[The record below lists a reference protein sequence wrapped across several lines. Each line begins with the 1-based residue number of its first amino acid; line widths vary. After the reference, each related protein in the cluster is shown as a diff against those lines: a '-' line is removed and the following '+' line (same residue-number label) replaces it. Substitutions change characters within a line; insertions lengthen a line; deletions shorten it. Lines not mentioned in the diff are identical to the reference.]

1 MAKENPHD
9 VFFKATFSQKNIAE
23 AFLKEF
29 LPTEIHNNLDISSLE
44 LSTNSYVDEEL
55 SENFADLVYDCHY
68 KNKHKI
74 RVAILLEHNSFK
86 VKYPHFQ
93 LLRYLLNAWEQNEKQ
108 KQDFI
113 PMIPIIIFHGKGRWE
128 YTPLKKYFK
137 SLSPELE
144 RFIPEFDYL
153 LCDISSL
160 SDAQIL
166 GFENHFLALSAIMM
180 KYSRVKNY
188 LLTIGQQITELM
200 DKLITTDETL
210 SLQSYFGYLYHTND
224 LTITEIIAIFRKNSI
239 KISDTAMTMW
249 DRAIQASKLEGKNEA
264 SIKYIKG
271 YLTLGLSAEA
281 IAALIDEP
289 ITEVQKIIAQ
299 IQAKK

>member
-1 MAKENPHD
+1 
-9 VFFKATFSQKNIAE
+9 
-23 AFLKEF
+23 
-29 LPTEIHNNLDISSLE
+29 
-44 LSTNSYVDEEL
+44 
-55 SENFADLVYDCHY
+55 
-68 KNKHKI
+68 
-74 RVAILLEHNSFK
+74 
-86 VKYPHFQ
+86 
-93 LLRYLLNAWEQNEKQ
+93 
-108 KQDFI
+108 
-113 PMIPIIIFHGKGRWE
+113 
-128 YTPLKKYFK
+128 
-137 SLSPELE
+137 
-144 RFIPEFDYL
+144 
-153 LCDISSL
+153 
-160 SDAQIL
+160 
-166 GFENHFLALSAIMM
+166 
-180 KYSRVKNY
+180 
-188 LLTIGQQITELM
+188 M

>member
-1 MAKENPHD
+1 
-9 VFFKATFSQKNIAE
+9 
-23 AFLKEF
+23 
-29 LPTEIHNNLDISSLE
+29 
-44 LSTNSYVDEEL
+44 
-55 SENFADLVYDCHY
+55 
-68 KNKHKI
+68 
-74 RVAILLEHNSFK
+74 
-86 VKYPHFQ
+86 
-93 LLRYLLNAWEQNEKQ
+93 
-108 KQDFI
+108 
-113 PMIPIIIFHGKGRWE
+113 
-128 YTPLKKYFK
+128 
-137 SLSPELE
+137 
-144 RFIPEFDYL
+144 
-153 LCDISSL
+153 
-160 SDAQIL
+160 
-166 GFENHFLALSAIMM
+166 MM

>member
-9 VFFKATFSQKNIAE
+9 VFFKATFSQKSIAE

-29 LPTEIHNNLDISSLE
+29 LPNNIKAILDISSIQ
-44 LSTNSYVDEEL
+44 LSTNSYIDEEL

-68 KNKHKI
+68 KSKSKAQI
-74 RVAILLEHNSFK
+74 AILLEHKSFK

-108 KQDFI
+108 KQEF
-113 PMIPIIIFHGKGRWE
+113 IPIIPIVVFHGKGHWD
-128 YTPLKKYFK
+128 YTPLRKYFK
-137 SLSPELE
+137 SLNLELE

-153 LCDISSL
+153 ICDISNLEDSEIL
-160 SDAQIL
+160 S
-166 GFENHFLALSAIMM
+166 FENHFLALSTIMM

-188 LLTIGQQITELM
+188 FLSIGKPIINLM
-200 DKLITTDETL
+200 DKLLTTDESL

-224 LTITEIIAIFRKNSI
+224 LTITEIITIFRENSI
-239 KISDTAMTMW
+239 KISDTAMTTW
-249 DRAIQASKLEGKNEA
+249 DRAVKEGKIET

-271 YLTLGLSAEA
+271 YLTLGLTPEA

-289 ITEVQKIIAQ
+289 VSEVQKIIAKVQ
-299 IQAKK
+299 TKK